1 MECID
6 SQPCTQGSVSLL
18 VPLVHSHARA
28 QSGRSSLD
36 REKLSCW
43 VFIRVQ
49 ALVPMF
55 HRSVHFALPLPQ
67 VPFGPAR
74 APDHASQAQCRPRP
88 TALVHQLL
96 HHERPSMPPTPTCHR
111 VALDPG
117 SRCYRGGTF
126 SPFGKA
132 WSVDS
137 FFSQAGKRWSVWSG
151 RLCWE
156 QAWKRCGNSNR
167 AKTKQMA
174 LERPSRQMESH
185 VSYAWYLHVTVCL
198 EEPIASTPSK
208 KRIVSTLGLQKV
220 VRSSQTCG
228 SFNQV

>member
-36 REKLSCW
+36 REKFSCW

-49 ALVPMF
+49 VLVPMF
-55 HRSVHFALPLPQ
+55 RRSVLHFALPLPH

-88 TALVHQLL
+88 TALFHHLL
-96 HHERPSMPPTPTCHR
+96 HHERPSTPPTPTCHR

-126 SPFGKA
+126 SPFGRA
-132 WSVDS
+132 SSVES
-137 FFSQAGKRWSVWSG
+137 FFSQAWKRQRVWSASSLYG
-151 RLCWE
+151 TSMEAMWEFEAYEDKAIGVGVANQAGGIPRCLCLVPICHCLPQTSPLHQH
-156 QAWKRCGNSNR
+156 QA
-167 AKTKQMA
+167 
-174 LERPSRQMESH
+174 
-185 VSYAWYLHVTVCL
+185 
-198 EEPIASTPSK
+198 I
-208 KRIVSTLGLQKV
+208 KV
-220 VRSSQTCG
+220 LSPTWD
-228 SFNQV
+228 